1 MSSTR
6 AADRASIIAIEIEI
20 PSQEGPMS
28 IRTRELRCEMRSAQ
42 ARLDSYRYPVLTL
55 PNELTSK
62 IFVHFL
68 PVYPLCPPIT
78 GIQSP
83 TLLTQICHKWT
94 VIALATPE
102 LWRALSLHYISHQAA
117 ERQIETLESWLT
129 RSRSCPLSIETSDYC
144 YHLNLPIH
152 RFMATVIPHCK
163 RWEYAK
169 VAADPS
175 HIVDME
181 GPMPLL
187 RQLEIETPWVYLR
200 PPKFMAPSFRD
211 VPQLRS
217 VTLWGSTCRPTLLPW
232 AQLTSLTL
240 LCRSPQKCALI
251 LAQTVSLVY
260 CKLALVSDG
269 AWDAI
274 LPTKLE
280 CLESLVLIQFMEY
293 GEPPIGYLDTFVVPS
308 LQSLQVP
315 DEYITP
321 DPLRT
326 LASLISKSG
335 CELQELCVTGKLSM
349 SKNMYRDAFPSVP
362 SISFDATITEYVRG
376 YKGR

>member
-217 VTLWGSTCRPTLLPW
+217 
-232 AQLTSLTL
+232 
-240 LCRSPQKCALI
+240 KCALI

-362 SISFDATITEYVRG
+362 RGTKDDERASASGNAVESVSISTVSTRFELYLQRLVHNSKTG
-376 YKGR
+376 